1 MYNILTIFFYVSF
14 RYQSF
19 IDEESKRSKTFQFWS
34 SYINMIGMLL
44 SFIRA
49 TRTTNWSLHL
59 SSVRRMLP
67 WFFAYDR
74 INYARYLT
82 VYWLEMMSL
91 ERTHPGNPCTAN
103 IVHFEHKYVT
113 NYGLDWTELN

>member
-1 MYNILTIFFYVSF
+1 
-14 RYQSF
+14 
-19 IDEESKRSKTFQFWS
+19 
-34 SYINMIGMLL
+34 MIGMLL

-91 ERTHPGNPCTAN
+91 ERTHPGNPRSAN
-103 IVHFEHKYVT
+103 TVHCEHFYCKYVHKLWSVPASVAQ
-113 NYGLDWTELN
+113 NVHVK

>member
-1 MYNILTIFFYVSF
+1 LYNILTIMFYVLF

-19 IDEESKRSKTFQFWS
+19 IAEESERSKTFQFWS
-34 SYINMIGMLL
+34 SYIDMIEVLL

-59 SSVRRMLP
+59 SSVRWMLLP

-74 INYARYLT
+74 INYAWYLT

-103 IVHFEHKYVT
+103 VYIEYDYCKLVT
-113 NYGLDWTELN
+113 MN